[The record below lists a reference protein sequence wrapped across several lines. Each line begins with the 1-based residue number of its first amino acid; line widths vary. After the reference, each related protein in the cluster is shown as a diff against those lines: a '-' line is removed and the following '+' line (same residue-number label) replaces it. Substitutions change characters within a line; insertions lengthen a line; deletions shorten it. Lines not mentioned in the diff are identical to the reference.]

1 MRYSRQSH
9 GNLTD
14 LLLGHADQ
22 KMIKTILFDLGN
34 VIIPVDFR
42 RCHEALARVCPHPP
56 ESVPQLIGRTGLP
69 RRFEQ
74 GEISAEEFVAE
85 TCRLLDMKITY
96 AEFWDVWTRIFL
108 PETLIPES
116 LLEGL
121 RRNQRLLLLSNTN
134 CIHFQMAQERYPLLR
149 NFDGYVLSYEV
160 GVLKPAPGIYREAIA
175 RAGCRAEECLFID
188 DLAVNVEAA
197 RKEGM
202 EATQF
207 LSLDQLQEELRARGL
222 EW

>member
-1 MRYSRQSH
+1 
-9 GNLTD
+9 
-14 LLLGHADQ
+14 
-22 KMIKTILFDLGN
+22 MIKTVLFDLGN

-56 ESVPQLIGRTGLP
+56 ESVPKLIGRTGLP
-69 RRFEQ
+69 KRFEQ
-74 GEISAEEFVAE
+74 GEISPEDFVTE

-96 AEFWDVWTRIFL
+96 EEFWDVWTRIFL
-108 PETLIPES
+108 PEPLIPES

-121 RRNQRLLLLSNTN
+121 RRTQRLLLLSNTN
-134 CIHFQMAQERYPLLR
+134 CIHFEMAQKRYPQLR
-149 NFDGYVLSYEV
+149 HFDGYVLSYEV
-160 GVLKPAPGIYREAIA
+160 GVMKPAPKIYHEAIA
-175 RAGCRAEECLFID
+175 RSGCRADECLFID

-197 RKEGM
+197 RNEGM

-207 LSLDQLQEELRARGL
+207 LSLEQLQDDLRARGL

>member
-1 MRYSRQSH
+1 
-9 GNLTD
+9 
-14 LLLGHADQ
+14 
-22 KMIKTILFDLGN
+22 MIKAILFDLGN

-56 ESVPQLIGRTGLP
+56 ESVPELISKTGLP

-74 GEISAEEFVAE
+74 GEISAEDFVDEA
-85 TCRLLDMKITY
+85 CRLLDMQISY
-96 AEFWDVWTRIFL
+96 DEFWDVWTRIFL
-108 PETLIPES
+108 PEPLIPES

-134 CIHFQMAQERYPLLR
+134 CIHFEMAQRRYPLLR
-149 NFDGYVLSYEV
+149 HFDGYVLSYQV
-160 GVLKPAPGIYREAIA
+160 GVMKPAPQIYQEAIA
-175 RAGCRAEECLFID
+175 RANCRAAECLFID

-202 EATQF
+202 DAVLF
-207 LSLDQLQEELRARGL
+207 LSLDQLHCDLRARGL
-222 EW
+222 AW